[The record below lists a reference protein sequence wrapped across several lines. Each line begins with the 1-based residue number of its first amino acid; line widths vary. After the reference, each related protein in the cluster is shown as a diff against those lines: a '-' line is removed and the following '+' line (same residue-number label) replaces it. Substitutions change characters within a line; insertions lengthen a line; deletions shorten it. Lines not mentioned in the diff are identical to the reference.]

1 MRTRILSAWLV
12 GALPLAVSASEG
24 LGQAAQDVK
33 GAAQVGGLSTID
45 YVTLRAGNLGAPLRF
60 GHVFQGSEQVQMG
73 GRVLTPGTDYGID
86 YETGVVYLKRAQRTG
101 DQIVVTYRYDPQG
114 KASTG
119 TSFTGVNSFGLS
131 LAPGLG
137 LVGGIGLTERAAD
150 GSVMSNN
157 VFGWNNTLN
166 FGGKTSVG
174 GVYLYS
180 DRKKNDNVAGL
191 SMDPNARPGDAS
203 TDQGASQFLLQNFRS
218 ALFGGNVSVDYQDI
232 SKNFS
237 SAGQVKSAGYSDADV
252 ARLMKERGLK
262 RQGMSLTGMKLGQS
276 TIGASFRQVGDP
288 LGGGIDWSS
297 YGFQQGGLKMAMN
310 SQRVDAKFTRFG
322 DLSEADRAQ
331 LQKEAGLSRDNMTME
346 FAQKA
351 SKFSF
356 NSTSVKDDTA
366 NVGLVRRE
374 AKLDTGK
381 IGFDF
386 GDQQIDKSFTRIGS
400 LTGAEQGQW
409 AREIGVKRQW
419 AGLNAALSGPA
430 KGTFAF
436 RQLDLDGTAGDFKSQ
451 DASYQG
457 KTWSLQHVA
466 LGGSRSGAPITSL
479 QDAEGT
485 AYVKRIA
492 GFFGVPNTNDG
503 QRGQLLA
510 AGDLR
515 RNMTS
520 ATGTLGK
527 TSSFSASS
535 LGFGKG
541 KNGGVAQAVDLN
553 TAKVKASFHHQDF
566 GGQFTDATRLMDFE
580 RAKLGTVAGL
590 ERTDI
595 SFGIQVDKNRSFQ
608 FGQTQ
613 AKDGGGDLD
622 RTTLAY
628 SGKGL
633 TVNAAQRGVSKGF
646 TSAPGMV
653 DPENGL
659 LAQFQG
665 FQERDLGFNYTGTK
679 GLKVQSFVQDAI
691 NKDTNEARS
700 VANTDIQWQ
709 ADKLTGIAYQSQVS
723 TSRDP
728 LTTLFAQSLERLS
741 VTHSFGKLA
750 TFKYVDEQVT
760 NDGKNNASPDSH
772 KQYVAL
778 ETQVTSKTSLKTE
791 QTKTDFSNGDKENIS
806 ANTVSTALAKN
817 MGVSVTGVSI
827 DRKGDDN
834 DERKTNYGFWYDLGK
849 GLRFNYG
856 FAQSLIGDANG
867 TGTSMMTFGQT
878 PNTLAPNQVG
888 QVGGSNVG
896 GIMLNG
902 GYGENSVMSADPNLT
917 HTQSFANFGLTTAKP
932 FKFGA
937 FTDLK
942 LNLGLD
948 TAADYSQYLRQNQVA
963 GLSGKIG
970 KNVFAVG
977 YRGQLANPNLAPT
990 ATSIATPNIEAVDR
1004 SIALTT
1010 DPSPKAP
1017 IVLNGAVKY
1026 RTLPDDK
1033 DYMSRNF
1040 TVTARPAPGIEISN
1054 QVQTNLEQA
1063 NPNVLLGSQLL
1074 ADRGNKWTMGFK
1086 GDGDTSFGA
1095 SWEEKS
1101 NDTTLASSTLSA
1113 VNLTLFQKHGSPLKL
1128 SYGLDEVEGNVA
1140 RRQITRYSLQYDAKA
1155 TATQTF
1161 SMYVGNT
1168 DYAYNVTDPLLK
1180 GDNWMMRLNY
1190 QIRF

>member
-1 MRTRILSAWLV
+1 VRTRILSAWLV
-12 GALPLAVSASEG
+12 GALPLAVPASEG
-24 LGQAAQDVK
+24 LGQAGQDVK
-33 GAAQVGGLSTID
+33 GSAQVGGLSTID

-73 GRVLTPGTDYGID
+73 GRVLAPGTDYGID
-86 YETGVVYLKRAQRTG
+86 YETGVIYLKRAQRTG

-114 KASTG
+114 KASAG

-137 LVGGIGLTERAAD
+137 LVGGIGLTERSAD

-157 VFGWNNTLN
+157 VFGWNNTFN
-166 FGGKTSVG
+166 FGGKSSIG
-174 GVYLYS
+174 GLYLYS

-252 ARLMKERGLK
+252 NRLMKERGLK
-262 RQGMSLTGMKLGQS
+262 RQGASLTGMKFGQS
-276 TIGASFRQVGDP
+276 TIGASFRQVGDQS
-288 LGGGIDWSS
+288 GGIDWSS
-297 YGFQQGGLKMAMN
+297 YGFQQGGLKMSMN

-322 DLSEADRAQ
+322 DLSEGDRAQ
-331 LQKEAGLSRDNMTME
+331 LQREAGLSRDTMTME
-346 FAQKA
+346 FAQKT

-356 NSTSVKDDTA
+356 NSTSVKDDAA
-366 NVGLVRRE
+366 NKGLVRRE
-374 AKLDTGK
+374 AKLDAGK
-381 IGFDF
+381 IGFEF

-409 AREIGVKRQW
+409 GREIGVKRQW
-419 AGLNAALSGPA
+419 AGMTAALTGPA

-436 RQLDLDGTAGDFKSQ
+436 RQLDLDGRSGNFKSQ

-457 KTWSLQHVA
+457 KTWSLQHVSM
-466 LGGSRSGAPITSL
+466 GGSKSGAPVTSL
-479 QDAEGT
+479 QDAEGN

-503 QRGQLLA
+503 QRGQFLA
-510 AGDLR
+510 AGDLK
-515 RNMTS
+515 RNMTNF
-520 ATGTLGK
+520 AGTLGK
-527 TSSFSASS
+527 TSSFSASN
-535 LGFGKG
+535 LEFGQGKKG
-541 KNGGVAQAVDLN
+541 GIAQTADLN
-553 TAKVKASFHHQDF
+553 TSKVKASYRHQDF
-566 GGQFTDATRLMDFE
+566 GGQFSDATRLMDFE
-580 RAKLGTVAGL
+580 RAKLGTVVGL

-595 SFGIQVDKNRSFQ
+595 SFGIQIDKTRAFQ

-628 SGKGL
+628 SAKGL
-633 TVNAAQRGVSKGF
+633 TVSAAQRGVSKGF
-646 TSAPGMV
+646 TSASGLV

-665 FQERDLGFNYTGTK
+665 FRERDLGINYTGTP
-679 GLKVQSFVQDAI
+679 GLKIQTFAQNAI
-691 NKDTNEARS
+691 NNDTKEARS

-709 ADKLTGIAYQSQVS
+709 ADKLTGISYQSQRS
-723 TSRDP
+723 SSSDP
-728 LTTLFAQSLERLS
+728 LTTLFAQSLQRLS
-741 VTHSFGKLA
+741 VTRSFGKLA
-750 TFKYVDEQVT
+750 TLKWVDEQIS
-760 NDGKNNASPDSH
+760 NEGKNNAAPDSH

-778 ETQVTSKTSLKTE
+778 ETQVTSKTSLRTE

-806 ANTVSTALAKN
+806 ANTFSTALAKN

-849 GLRFNYG
+849 GLRLNYG

-867 TGTSMMTFGQT
+867 TGNSMMTFGQT

-888 QVGGSNVG
+888 NVGGSNVG

-902 GYGENSVMSADPNLT
+902 GYGENSVMSADPNLA
-917 HTQSFANFGLTTAKP
+917 HTQSFANLGLSTAKP

-948 TAADYSQYLRQNQVA
+948 TAADYGQYLRQNQTA
-963 GLSGKIG
+963 GLSGKLG

-977 YRGQLANPNLAPT
+977 YRGQLANPNLNPT
-990 ATSIATPNIEAVDR
+990 ATSVATPNIEAVDR

-1017 IVLNGAVKY
+1017 FVVNGAVKY

-1040 TVTARPAPGIEISN
+1040 VVTARPAPGIEVSN

-1074 ADRGNKWTMGFK
+1074 ADRGNKWTVGFK
-1086 GDGDTSFGA
+1086 GNGDTSFGA
-1095 SWEEKS
+1095 SWEEKI
-1101 NDTTLASSTLSA
+1101 NDQTTASSTLSA
-1113 VNLTLFQKHGSPLKL
+1113 VNLTLFQKRGSPLKL

-1140 RRQITRYSLQYDAKA
+1140 RRQITRYSLQYDARA

-1168 DYAYNVTDPLLK
+1168 DYAYNVSDPLLK